1 MGRISGGGGVGGAAA
16 GVVGMG
22 STGWLEAFGG
32 RPHELAGQDVGAR
45 LLLPVHWGTFH
56 LVFHAWNEPAERA
69 LLAPR
74 KAGIAMVTSR
84 PGNLVHPAP
93 PPPPNPRPRPSAPPP
108 RDYTPARG
116 L

>member
-1 MGRISGGGGVGGAAA
+1 MRRISFAAA
-16 GVVGMG
+16 LVAAAPGVVAMG

-32 RPHELAGQDVGAR
+32 RPQELAGQEVGAR

-69 LLAPR
+69 LLAAR
-74 KAGIAMVTSR
+74 KAGIAMVTPR
-84 PGNLVHPAP
+84 PGKLVDTA
-93 PPPPNPRPRPSAPPP
+93 RPQAAESRW
-108 RDYTPARG
+108 R